1 MVFRRLPVVQIE
13 GLRKPM
19 IKVADYLAP
28 IVESTYRGDR
38 VVRF

>member
-1 MVFRRLPVVQIE
+1 VQIE

-19 IKVADYLAP
+19 IKVADYRAL
-28 IVESTYRGDR
+28 IDDCTYRGDR